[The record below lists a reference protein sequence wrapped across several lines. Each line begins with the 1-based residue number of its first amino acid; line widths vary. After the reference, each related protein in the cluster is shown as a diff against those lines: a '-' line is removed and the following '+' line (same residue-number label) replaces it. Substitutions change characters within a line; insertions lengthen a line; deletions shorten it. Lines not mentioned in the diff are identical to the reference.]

1 MLMLVETE
9 ALAKTYRQYQRKAQ
23 QFQEGLI

>member
-9 ALAKTYRQYQRKAQ
+9 ALAKTYRQYQRKTQ